1 MIPGTKIPRA
11 LIAIAEGVDDLQ
23 TVTLIDVLRRAQLE
37 VVVASIEGRRM
48 LTCARGTRLT
58 ADGMLVDL
66 LVQDFDLIVL
76 PGGIIGAQ
84 HLAAHQPLQQLI
96 KDQAAAGRF
105 FAAIAEAPALALQ
118 AFGVLRQRRMTCLP
132 AVSQQLCGCSFVDQ
146 PVVVD
151 GNCITAQ
158 GSAAAVAFALALVE
172 QLSGKGVRGVVAA
185 ELLA

>member
-1 MIPGTKIPRA
+1 MTFRA
-11 LIAIAEGVDDLQ
+11 LITLAEGIDDLQ
-23 TVTLIDVLRRAQLE
+23 CVTLIDVLRRAQVE

-58 ADGMLVDL
+58 ADAMLVDL
-66 LVQDFDLIVL
+66 LAQPFDLIAL
-76 PGGIIGAQ
+76 PGGAVGAQ
-84 HLAAHQPLQQLI
+84 HLAGHQPLEQLI
-96 KDQAAAGRF
+96 KDQAAAGRL

-132 AVSQQLCGCSFVDQ
+132 AVSNQLSGCNFIDQ

-158 GSAAAVAFALALVE
+158 GSGAALPFALALVE
-172 QLSGKGVRGVVAA
+172 QLCGKAARATVAK
-185 ELLA
+185 ELMV